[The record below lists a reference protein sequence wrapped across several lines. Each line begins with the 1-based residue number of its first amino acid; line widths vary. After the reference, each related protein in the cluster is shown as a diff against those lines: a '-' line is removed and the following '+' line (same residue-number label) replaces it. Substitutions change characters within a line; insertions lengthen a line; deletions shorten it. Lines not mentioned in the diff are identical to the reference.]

1 MSELG
6 DQVTPTVELPP
17 MRLPPRLLMDEVCF
31 QVDHMQSTKV
41 SHTDMLFRFR

>member
-17 MRLPPRLLMDEVCF
+17 MRLPPRLLKDEVCF
-31 QVDHMQSTKV
+31 QADNMESAKV
-41 SHTDMLFRFR
+41 SHTDILFRCR